1 MRKRLV
7 SIILLFLILL
17 SMSLGV
23 YAVEDLKVNA
33 KAALLMD
40 ASTGSIIYNLNENDR
55 VAPASITK
63 IMTLLL
69 GMEAIEKGRISLTD
83 EVMISEHASTI
94 KGSTVFLDAGEVQIA
109 ENLFRAIAIRS
120 ANDAAVALAEHI
132 AGSEEIFVRMM
143 NDKAKALGMIN
154 TNFANASGWPN
165 NNHYISA
172 YDVALMSRELLKYSK
187 AQEWLTTY
195 MYDMTVGKKKSSI
208 QTMVNTNKL
217 IKEYEGANGVK
228 TGSTNEA
235 GFCLSAAAK
244 RGNLQLIA
252 VIMGSNNSKTRFDEA
267 KRMLD
272 YGFAN
277 YESVT
282 IGNKGDIIA
291 ILPVEKG
298 KIQEIELMLETDCYI
313 LLPKGSKGNINKE
326 LVLPDY
332 VDAPIAAGDE
342 VGELI
347 VSMDGKEVDKIK
359 LVSKSSIEKVNFFNM
374 FDRTFRSYLKGR

>member
-1 MRKRLV
+1 
-7 SIILLFLILL
+7 
-17 SMSLGV
+17 MSLGV

-143 NDKAKALGMIN
+143 NEKAKALGMIN

>member
-143 NDKAKALGMIN
+143 NEKAKALGMIN